1 MSAKHRL
8 FASAAIAIVTMAA
21 AGPANASGDRPA
33 YDRKIEEA
41 AIRILQGKLGDL
53 RGPFDLEPGAVARR
67 QAEPETP
74 WDQLDRKPKYARI
87 TWR

>member
-21 AGPANASGDRPA
+21 AGPASASGEQPA

-41 AIRILQGKLGDL
+41 AIRILQGKLGEL
-53 RGPFDLEPGAVARR
+53 RGPFDLKPAATVSKRTEAG
-67 QAEPETP
+67 TP

>member
-21 AGPANASGDRPA
+21 AGPASASGDRPV

-53 RGPFDLEPGAVARR
+53 RGPFDLKPAAVVRK
-67 QAEPETP
+67 QAAPESP